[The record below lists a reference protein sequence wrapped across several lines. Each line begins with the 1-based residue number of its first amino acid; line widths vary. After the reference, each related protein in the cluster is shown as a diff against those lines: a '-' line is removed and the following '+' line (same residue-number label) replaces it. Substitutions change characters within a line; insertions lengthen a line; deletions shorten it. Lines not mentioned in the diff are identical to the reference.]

1 MHAVA
6 KTRLP
11 YFTSNFLNFTQQI
24 KFYCTED
31 LLTKTILSRFPL
43 HVDMNWLM
51 VSSKHGKILHESKTI
66 TVQNLR
72 IHPET
77 FLKIAA
83 ITTFKLLHSLFVR
96 SPLLKSVS
104 VLIHSIFSK
113 SEA

>member
-51 VSSKHGKILHESKTI
+51 VSSKHGKYFMKAKQLLFKT
-66 TVQNLR
+66 
-72 IHPET
+72 
-77 FLKIAA
+77 
-83 ITTFKLLHSLFVR
+83 
-96 SPLLKSVS
+96 
-104 VLIHSIFSK
+104 
-113 SEA
+113 